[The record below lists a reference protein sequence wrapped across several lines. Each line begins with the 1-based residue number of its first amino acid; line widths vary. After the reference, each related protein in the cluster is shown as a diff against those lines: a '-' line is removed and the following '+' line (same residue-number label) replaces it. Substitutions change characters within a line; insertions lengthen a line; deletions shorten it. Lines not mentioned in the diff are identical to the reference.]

1 MHLPQGPK
9 SKAFAVLEGF
19 YSTGSKLLLCGHH
32 SPSTEQRVDVH
43 ESWSS
48 SPTEKQLALGY
59 MPEVPA
65 SPAGGGKRKFL
76 ALKCKTNVQ

>member
-9 SKAFAVLEGF
+9 SKFFLVLEGF
-19 YSTGSKLLLCGHH
+19 YSTGTKPLLHGHD
-32 SPSTEQRVDVH
+32 SPQTEQRVTFH
-43 ESWSS
+43 ESSSS

-59 MPEVPA
+59 VLEVPA